1 MKRFLSILLVAAM
14 VLTMGAAALAEDR
27 EKVVFWHLWTG
38 NEAAIV
44 DEIVENFNAYHDKYT
59 VEALSVPD
67 EQKIKVA
74 IAGGQGPDV
83 TDSFSANV
91 PSYAGQNIMYCLDEL
106 IARDGVD
113 MSQFI
118 PAAAAS
124 CAYDG
129 KQYAFPISLNLMM
142 LFYNKDL
149 FAAKNLEAPKTD
161 EDLLNAAIALTEMNA
176 DGSMKVLGYPD
187 FPWVYYLDN
196 FAYALGASYTNEDDT
211 ECTIDSE
218 GFRRALEMMVAYRDK
233 FGVENVTR
241 FQSGGA
247 YLDGTDPFLNNAQ
260 AMRVDGP
267 WMNANMV
274 AAGKADVNYGVVP
287 LPYLKGH
294 EDQAGRALVSSSM
307 FYIPATAKNVEGGWA
322 FLQYITLGEG
332 GDLFVT
338 KGGSL
343 PAKASMLNNETL
355 MALPDYPAFAE
366 LAASPN
372 LTKLPR
378 FEHWGDYSKLIGDEA
393 QLVVNGKQTIDEAI
407 KHIEDYAADLF

>member
-44 DEIVENFNAYHDKYT
+44 DEIVANFNASQDKYT

-129 KQYAFPISLNLMM
+129 KQYAFPISLASTALLM
-142 LFYNKDL
+142 L
-149 FAAKNLEAPKTD
+149 
-161 EDLLNAAIALTEMNA
+161 IAVMIYHPVH
-176 DGSMKVLGYPD
+176 K
-187 FPWVYYLDN
+187 
-196 FAYALGASYTNEDDT
+196 
-211 ECTIDSE
+211 
-218 GFRRALEMMVAYRDK
+218 R
-233 FGVENVTR
+233 
-241 FQSGGA
+241 Q
-247 YLDGTDPFLNNAQ
+247 
-260 AMRVDGP
+260 
-267 WMNANMV
+267 
-274 AAGKADVNYGVVP
+274 
-287 LPYLKGH
+287 
-294 EDQAGRALVSSSM
+294 
-307 FYIPATAKNVEGGWA
+307 
-322 FLQYITLGEG
+322 
-332 GDLFVT
+332 
-338 KGGSL
+338 
-343 PAKASMLNNETL
+343 
-355 MALPDYPAFAE
+355 
-366 LAASPN
+366 
-372 LTKLPR
+372 
-378 FEHWGDYSKLIGDEA
+378 
-393 QLVVNGKQTIDEAI
+393 KQTL
-407 KHIEDYAADLF
+407 AD